1 MVGGRVSVTDGAER
15 VPPDLA
21 AAWDAR
27 MAQALERAPR
37 GLSRG
42 VTWLRQPSKRW
53 LRLPAGGLLILGG
66 CFSILPV
73 LGLWMLPL
81 GLALLGEDH
90 PPFKVA
96 LERAAGWGERRW
108 QRLRRR
114 SS

>member
-1 MVGGRVSVTDGAER
+1 MHGAEQAL
-15 VPPDLA
+15 PDLA

-27 MAQALERAPR
+27 VDHALSRAPR
-37 GLSRG
+37 PLRTG
-42 VTWLRQPSKRW
+42 VTWLRLPSRRW

-66 CFSILPV
+66 CLSILPV

-90 PPFKVA
+90 PPFKIA